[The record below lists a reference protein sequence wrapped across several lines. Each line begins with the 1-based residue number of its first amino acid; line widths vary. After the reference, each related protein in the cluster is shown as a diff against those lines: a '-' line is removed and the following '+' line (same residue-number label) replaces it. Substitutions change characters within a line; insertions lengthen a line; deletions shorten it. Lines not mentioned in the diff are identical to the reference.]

1 MKSFFKYILFLILLN
16 VGLVAKSE
24 TIYPIQLYATM
35 LPPYTN
41 CISDYITDGMHRM
54 KLTAVVR
61 DMNNHS
67 FNQVRVLI
75 QVKMGD
81 KIKYAATTYP
91 AVLGQAKMMHDISVT
106 ALNNIIVDDGKEGG
120 CLEEGSYEFVFQ
132 VFDAH
137 NSSLPL
143 SEPVSIY
150 CYLDKPEPPV
160 CIYPKDGDC
169 IKDGGVINFTWMDA
183 VASNLSSKE
192 YKFELLEDITPEP
205 SNSDLLPMFGDKDI
219 AGKKGILERTIYNSN
234 VYTLNYAGQL
244 QTGRKYYWRV
254 TNVTDASKA
263 NYTNGANKYSELSSF
278 TFGDCNPAT
287 PEEVKK
293 EVEELSEKLE
303 IKSVDTDSKSVSAT
317 ITWGLEGSDDVE
329 ALKKFCKYKLYFT
342 RKKNSNESVDATA
355 SESNEENQESE
366 TDDNKPDEDSNVKS
380 VDDIEDEF
388 VVEVGNVNTYTI
400 TSVERTQIY
409 NVRVEGITCDEN
421 KEISGKTDKSE
432 PKDFM
437 IPQLESEE
445 CNSNIKEVECQS
457 LATLEKGASFFA
469 NDDQVVVKITELES
483 SGSNDATQVYSG
495 KGIVSCTIFKEK
507 LGLNVEFK
515 NIKVNKDNHLCD
527 GVVEVVSSEE
537 NNLMVNLND
546 VAGKGRTASKAPEQ
560 KEVKNVENKEEI
572 TDPKKNQEHRNNVVT
587 NGSTLYAVNNTGGS
601 ESVGTLVNDVTPS
614 TSSLDNEDGVVLF
627 DVEKNLENN
636 SWTPYIDMG
645 AYPFLNTSIVRDY
658 ERMGGSYIVPWLA
671 MESGDFKWIKA
682 KPTLKDNKDIK
693 RFDELNFYAKI
704 GENYYQLDSKKIENG
719 NSFDYNVKVFGA
731 DANKSYSIYAM
742 IKDKSKTFGRLKV
755 YSMKNKEIKVKLVP
769 VINKVEFE
777 NSLTDFQDRLNKI
790 FEPLAKKFIFKMDE
804 KPFTNDDIKE
814 PIDEQQNLGFLN
826 EGLNTSEG
834 SDIFANETKEMKWL
848 RKLYQKNTSDD
859 NSYDAYLFLIPKN
872 TESEIKGFMP
882 RTYSVGYLFVGE
894 SGNSNAVQYN
904 DIYTAAHELCHG
916 VFGLQHAFDYEGVVK
931 GGVEENL
938 MDYSTAD
945 IFRYPSKYFQWY
957 NIENPS
963 DYHFPFVDTP
973 EDGEVKKRT
982 DDRFNLWRCIEM
994 IRFAYAFDEN
1004 LHQMYVSEKLPEV
1017 ITCKGY
1023 SVCPLYGIYGQPS
1036 FSSFKDVTFDLS
1048 GLKENKT
1055 DYKIRMKGDVITRTY
1070 YKNIVRHGIVNLT
1083 GAKNGKLLIDYE
1095 AKKNKEFNYELD
1107 KYVFW
1112 DGFDKSQQDLLGKK
1126 WYSYLDDL
1134 IEMLEKAIEAY
1145 KKEKTLSNGVDL
1157 FRVLSVF
1164 DALPYKALEKIYCRQ
1179 RITLLEGIILASE
1192 TYNPLIIDLISS
1204 MPENQYDDFFDK
1216 IERTTLMFD
1225 IYDRLSGNEL
1235 SRYMKSVLTAYYKQ
1249 KKLKKKVEDA
1259 VVAARSI
1266 IWNDGNKGMT
1276 RPYYIYGFAGPLK
1289 DGDIY
1294 KMNVGGTIKDIAT
1307 DFDNFGED
1315 IYKPFCTISASYC
1328 DILLVHVQLGEL
1340 GTFPPALKTFYP
1352 IPIFYFHFL
1361 AKRQEIK
1368 NMIELGSI
1376 YTTLISSAIGAGAVI
1391 SAIRAISAG
1400 TAAVNVFT
1408 AFTFGSFFV
1417 STANYFPMLLHDFNQ
1432 SPNTTEEKRKAR
1444 KEMISAW
1451 QKFLT
1456 CGDLYCNGVGAMA
1469 EPSFINAFS
1478 LFLSTANV
1486 VISLFPVEETAD
1498 LKNYIEDLKVIM
1510 KDLTNKENFSSKE
1523 DESILTRAKSIID
1536 GFYNGKTLTK
1546 GDYLTLK
1553 EAFDKEM
1560 DMFKTSLNKVK
1571 SNGDFN
1577 SVKTKFLSS
1586 YAELDKHYD
1595 FEMYFTQIL
1604 SGSQPSIKE
1613 FVESWSKLRGSY
1625 FNIIEN
1631 SYQGALEVSAIDFLV
1646 DRLDNN
1652 LKENTEIISVSKSG
1666 KLGVIK
1672 EIEDLK
1678 ETICLLSE
1686 KSGFDNFVKSWNAFY
1701 DEYVDKEFV
1710 NKEENLFKCFI
1721 YKNDAFCKIAIDNLI
1736 DSWNKINPNFEN
1748 TKSNF
1753 YNKEADDFNSFL
1765 ELLKE
1770 KIK

>member
-81 KIKYAATTYP
+81 KIKYEATTYP

-106 ALNNIIVDDGKEGG
+106 ALNNIIAGDGKEGG

-317 ITWGLEGSDDVE
+317 ITWGLEGSDDVD

-355 SESNEENQESE
+355 SESNEENQDSE
-366 TDDNKPDEDSNVKS
+366 TDDNKSDEDSNVKS
-380 VDDIEDEF
+380 VDDITDEF

-445 CNSNIKEVECQS
+445 CNTNIKEVECQS

-469 NDDQVVVKITELES
+469 NDDNVVVKVTELDQS
-483 SGSNDATQVYSG
+483 KSNDETHVYSG
-495 KGIVSCTIFKEK
+495 KGIVTCTIFKEK

-560 KEVKNVENKEEI
+560 KEVKNVENEEEI

-693 RFDELNFYAKI
+693 RFDDLNFYAKI
-704 GENYYQLDSKKIENG
+704 GGNYYQLDSKKIENG

-742 IKDKSKTFGRLKV
+742 SKDKSKTFGRLEV

-804 KPFTNDDIKE
+804 KPFTDADIE
-814 PIDEQQNLGFLN
+814 VEVDGYGDLDFLD

-834 SDIFANETKEMKWL
+834 SDIFANETKEMKLL
-848 RKLYQKNTSDD
+848 RKP
-859 NSYDAYLFLIPKN
+859 YL
-872 TESEIKGFMP
+872 
-882 RTYSVGYLFVGE
+882 
-894 SGNSNAVQYN
+894 
-904 DIYTAAHELCHG
+904 
-916 VFGLQHAFDYEGVVK
+916 
-931 GGVEENL
+931 
-938 MDYSTAD
+938 
-945 IFRYPSKYFQWY
+945 
-957 NIENPS
+957 
-963 DYHFPFVDTP
+963 
-973 EDGEVKKRT
+973 
-982 DDRFNLWRCIEM
+982 
-994 IRFAYAFDEN
+994 
-1004 LHQMYVSEKLPEV
+1004 
-1017 ITCKGY
+1017 
-1023 SVCPLYGIYGQPS
+1023 
-1036 FSSFKDVTFDLS
+1036 
-1048 GLKENKT
+1048 
-1055 DYKIRMKGDVITRTY
+1055 
-1070 YKNIVRHGIVNLT
+1070 
-1083 GAKNGKLLIDYE
+1083 
-1095 AKKNKEFNYELD
+1095 
-1107 KYVFW
+1107 
-1112 DGFDKSQQDLLGKK
+1112 
-1126 WYSYLDDL
+1126 
-1134 IEMLEKAIEAY
+1134 
-1145 KKEKTLSNGVDL
+1145 
-1157 FRVLSVF
+1157 
-1164 DALPYKALEKIYCRQ
+1164 
-1179 RITLLEGIILASE
+1179 
-1192 TYNPLIIDLISS
+1192 
-1204 MPENQYDDFFDK
+1204 
-1216 IERTTLMFD
+1216 TT
-1225 IYDRLSGNEL
+1225 
-1235 SRYMKSVLTAYYKQ
+1235 
-1249 KKLKKKVEDA
+1249 
-1259 VVAARSI
+1259 
-1266 IWNDGNKGMT
+1266 
-1276 RPYYIYGFAGPLK
+1276 
-1289 DGDIY
+1289 
-1294 KMNVGGTIKDIAT
+1294 IAT
-1307 DFDNFGED
+1307 
-1315 IYKPFCTISASYC
+1315 T
-1328 DILLVHVQLGEL
+1328 H
-1340 GTFPPALKTFYP
+1340 
-1352 IPIFYFHFL
+1352 
-1361 AKRQEIK
+1361 
-1368 NMIELGSI
+1368 
-1376 YTTLISSAIGAGAVI
+1376 
-1391 SAIRAISAG
+1391 
-1400 TAAVNVFT
+1400 
-1408 AFTFGSFFV
+1408 
-1417 STANYFPMLLHDFNQ
+1417 
-1432 SPNTTEEKRKAR
+1432 
-1444 KEMISAW
+1444 
-1451 QKFLT
+1451 
-1456 CGDLYCNGVGAMA
+1456 
-1469 EPSFINAFS
+1469 
-1478 LFLSTANV
+1478 
-1486 VISLFPVEETAD
+1486 
-1498 LKNYIEDLKVIM
+1498 
-1510 KDLTNKENFSSKE
+1510 
-1523 DESILTRAKSIID
+1523 
-1536 GFYNGKTLTK
+1536 
-1546 GDYLTLK
+1546 
-1553 EAFDKEM
+1553 
-1560 DMFKTSLNKVK
+1560 
-1571 SNGDFN
+1571 
-1577 SVKTKFLSS
+1577 
-1586 YAELDKHYD
+1586 
-1595 FEMYFTQIL
+1595 
-1604 SGSQPSIKE
+1604 
-1613 FVESWSKLRGSY
+1613 
-1625 FNIIEN
+1625 
-1631 SYQGALEVSAIDFLV
+1631 
-1646 DRLDNN
+1646 
-1652 LKENTEIISVSKSG
+1652 
-1666 KLGVIK
+1666 
-1672 EIEDLK
+1672 
-1678 ETICLLSE
+1678 ICS
-1686 KSGFDNFVKSWNAFY
+1686 
-1701 DEYVDKEFV
+1701 
-1710 NKEENLFKCFI
+1710 
-1721 YKNDAFCKIAIDNLI
+1721 
-1736 DSWNKINPNFEN
+1736 
-1748 TKSNF
+1748 
-1753 YNKEADDFNSFL
+1753 
-1765 ELLKE
+1765 
-1770 KIK
+1770 

>member
-81 KIKYAATTYP
+81 KIKYEATTYP

-106 ALNNIIVDDGKEGG
+106 ALNNIIVGDGKEGG

-234 VYTLNYAGQL
+234 VYTLNYAGVL

-437 IPQLESEE
+437 IPQLESDE

-469 NDDQVVVKITELES
+469 NDDNVVVKVTELDQS
-483 SGSNDATQVYSG
+483 KSNDETHVYSG
-495 KGIVSCTIFKEK
+495 KGIVTCTIFKEK

-742 IKDKSKTFGRLKV
+742 SKDKSKTFGRLKV

-894 SGNSNAVQYN
+894 DGKKYD
-904 DIYTAAHELCHG
+904 DINTAAHELCHG

-973 EDGEVKKRT
+973 EDGEAFEIVQMAFLYKLK
-982 DDRFNLWRCIEM
+982 C
-994 IRFAYAFDEN
+994 AY
-1004 LHQMYVSEKLPEV
+1004 
-1017 ITCKGY
+1017 
-1023 SVCPLYGIYGQPS
+1023 
-1036 FSSFKDVTFDLS
+1036 LS
-1048 GLKENKT
+1048 GQKKLFTEHGVTHGCGIRN
-1055 DYKIRMKGDVITRTY
+1055 YK
-1070 YKNIVRHGIVNLT
+1070 
-1083 GAKNGKLLIDYE
+1083 LID
-1095 AKKNKEFNYELD
+1095 FSELD
-1107 KYVFW
+1107 KYETVSCKESSIKIVDDCNVKKEYFDDF
-1112 DGFDKSQQDLLGKK
+1112 DGYVYHDL
-1126 WYSYLDDL
+1126 
-1134 IEMLEKAIEAY
+1134 EY
-1145 KKEKTLSNGVDL
+1145 KKKEEKDKI
-1157 FRVLSVF
+1157 VLYDF
-1164 DALPYKALEKIYCRQ
+1164 
-1179 RITLLEGIILASE
+1179 GG
-1192 TYNPLIIDLISS
+1192 IDLIVNKEYKECFEDFFFNKDFSGFVKLVHS
-1204 MPENQYDDFFDK
+1204 YLSNKNFDKAFELLRIAPTCVFELLSYEDRTLIISGLYEKFYLNKGYEEILLKTIESQAYGDPKDANKLYNLFFANDSKYYLHFLEKVDNDKKNSHMEFIIGLSNLAYIGHTCKYGDNCAVKNDGYTNLDNCIKQYFCWNTPSLTYETTIMPTGVYNFYVNQYDCNIGVITPAGAPHIYDYDPTPNSFTNVTFNNVKYLPGVKAGTFRIMPTFLLANLLNDARSERVKALWENIIFVASFAMGVGEFASATTTAQKLYSGVCLTFTAVDK
-1216 IERTTLMFD
+1216 IVTEKWLRESFD
-1225 IYDRLSGNEL
+1225 LTKDDKYSKEDHEAYYTFAKFMNSVMAYKSLYSLSNALLTGENL
-1235 SRYMKSVLTAYYKQ
+1235 KRISTFCDMWTYFTCTKSVT
-1249 KKLKKKVEDA
+1249 
-1259 VVAARSI
+1259 
-1266 IWNDGNKGMT
+1266 
-1276 RPYYIYGFAGPLK
+1276 
-1289 DGDIY
+1289 
-1294 KMNVGGTIKDIAT
+1294 
-1307 DFDNFGED
+1307 FD
-1315 IYKPFCTISASYC
+1315 
-1328 DILLVHVQLGEL
+1328 
-1340 GTFPPALKTFYP
+1340 
-1352 IPIFYFHFL
+1352 
-1361 AKRQEIK
+1361 
-1368 NMIELGSI
+1368 
-1376 YTTLISSAIGAGAVI
+1376 
-1391 SAIRAISAG
+1391 
-1400 TAAVNVFT
+1400 
-1408 AFTFGSFFV
+1408 
-1417 STANYFPMLLHDFNQ
+1417 
-1432 SPNTTEEKRKAR
+1432 EEKRK
-1444 KEMISAW
+1444 
-1451 QKFLT
+1451 
-1456 CGDLYCNGVGAMA
+1456 
-1469 EPSFINAFS
+1469 
-1478 LFLSTANV
+1478 
-1486 VISLFPVEETAD
+1486 
-1498 LKNYIEDLKVIM
+1498 
-1510 KDLTNKENFSSKE
+1510 SKE
-1523 DESILTRAKSIID
+1523 FKTIDEFVKKFQEAKS
-1536 GFYNGKTLTK
+1536 FR
-1546 GDYLTLK
+1546 
-1553 EAFDKEM
+1553 
-1560 DMFKTSLNKVK
+1560 S
-1571 SNGDFN
+1571 
-1577 SVKTKFLSS
+1577 
-1586 YAELDKHYD
+1586 
-1595 FEMYFTQIL
+1595 
-1604 SGSQPSIKE
+1604 
-1613 FVESWSKLRGSY
+1613 RGVVY
-1625 FNIIEN
+1625 
-1631 SYQGALEVSAIDFLV
+1631 
-1646 DRLDNN
+1646 
-1652 LKENTEIISVSKSG
+1652 
-1666 KLGVIK
+1666 
-1672 EIEDLK
+1672 
-1678 ETICLLSE
+1678 
-1686 KSGFDNFVKSWNAFY
+1686 
-1701 DEYVDKEFV
+1701 
-1710 NKEENLFKCFI
+1710 
-1721 YKNDAFCKIAIDNLI
+1721 
-1736 DSWNKINPNFEN
+1736 
-1748 TKSNF
+1748 
-1753 YNKEADDFNSFL
+1753 
-1765 ELLKE
+1765 
-1770 KIK
+1770 

>member
-81 KIKYAATTYP
+81 KIKYEATTYP

-106 ALNNIIVDDGKEGG
+106 ALNNIIVGDGKEGG

-150 CYLDKPEPPV
+150 CYLDEPEPPV
-160 CIYPKDGDC
+160 CIYPRNGDC

-234 VYTLNYAGQL
+234 VYTLNYAGLL

-303 IKSVDTDSKSVSAT
+303 IKNVDTDSKSVSAT

-366 TDDNKPDEDSNVKS
+366 TDDNNPDEDSNVKS
-380 VDDIEDEF
+380 VDDITDEF

-445 CNSNIKEVECQS
+445 CNTNIKQVECQS

-469 NDDQVVVKITELES
+469 NDDNVVVKVTELDQS
-483 SGSNDATQVYSG
+483 KSNDETHVYSG

-546 VAGKGRTASKAPEQ
+546 VAGKDRTASKAPEQ

-601 ESVGTLVNDVTPS
+601 EPVGTLVNDVTPS
-614 TSSLDNEDGVVLF
+614 TSSLDNEDGVVMF

-693 RFDELNFYAKI
+693 RFDDLNFYAKI
-704 GENYYQLDSKKIENG
+704 GGNYYQLDSKKIENG

-742 IKDKSKTFGRLKV
+742 SKDKSKTFGRLEV

-814 PIDEQQNLGFLN
+814 TIDEQQNLDFLN

-834 SDIFANETKEMKWL
+834 SDIFANETDEMKWL

-872 TESEIKGFMP
+872 TKSEIKGFMP

-894 SGNSNAVQYN
+894 DGEKYD
-904 DIYTAAHELCHG
+904 DINTAAHELCHG

-973 EDGEVKKRT
+973 EDGENT
-982 DDRFNLWRCIEM
+982 DGTNFLRCIEM
-994 IRFAYAFDEN
+994 IRYAYAFDED
-1004 LHQMYVSEKLPEV
+1004 LHQMFMDEKLPDHFSLTGGL
-1017 ITCKGY
+1017 IRLQ
-1023 SVCPLYGIYGQPS
+1023 LYDENNQPMIYN
-1036 FSSFKDVTFDLS
+1036 FHKVTFDLT

-1055 DYKIRMKGDVITRTY
+1055 DFHIRFANLVTSQEFESI
-1070 YKNIVRHGIVNLT
+1070 IRHGIVKYDKGDEIFLVEYSAT
-1083 GAKNGKLLIDYE
+1083 AY
-1095 AKKNKEFNYELD
+1095 NKPDFKLD

-1112 DGFDKSQQDLLGKK
+1112 NGFDRFDINSLKNE
-1126 WYSYLDDL
+1126 WYTYLDGV
-1134 IEMLEKAIEAY
+1134 I
-1145 KKEKTLSNGVDL
+1145 KKIRKRESFVNV
-1157 FRVLSVF
+1157 FRY
-1164 DALPYKALEKIYCRQ
+1164 LPYKALEKLKNEQ
-1179 RITLLEGIILASE
+1179 RIDLLDAIIKSKATTSYSVIAKVISSIPKEQCVEFFDMIDQTTLL
-1192 TYNPLIIDLISS
+1192 Y
-1204 MPENQYDDFFDK
+1204 
-1216 IERTTLMFD
+1216 D
-1225 IYDRLSGNEL
+1225 IYDELSGNDL
-1235 SRYMKSVLTAYYKQ
+1235 DNYMTSVLSAYYKQ
-1249 KKLKKKVEDA
+1249 ENIKKKIVEA
-1259 VVAARSI
+1259 VNVSRCI
-1266 IWNDGNKGMT
+1266 IWQDRLF
-1276 RPYYIYGFAGPLK
+1276 RPYYVYDLDGPIK
-1289 DGDIY
+1289 DGNVY
-1294 KMNVGGTIKDIAT
+1294 KMKLKGTFKYVKNDVVNVDDVSTYDEID
-1307 DFDNFGED
+1307 E
-1315 IYKPFCTISASYC
+1315 PFCDFTARYS
-1328 DILLVHVQLGEL
+1328 DILIVNVQYGDLYH
-1340 GTFPPALKTFYP
+1340 LKPSLSSYP
-1352 IPIFYFHFL
+1352 IPMFYFQYLQH
-1361 AKRQEIK
+1361 RQKINNFK
-1368 NMIELGSI
+1368 TYASVVATIASM
-1376 YTTLISSAIGAGAVI
+1376 AIGAGQLYVAVNAARLAGTSVI
-1391 SAIRAISAG
+1391 SLS
-1400 TAAVNVFT
+1400 N
-1408 AFTFGSFFV
+1408 AFTFGSLINSGASFYPV
-1417 STANYFPMLLHDFNQ
+1417 CLQKVNK
-1432 SPNTTEEKRKAR
+1432 SPNITKEKRKANE
-1444 KEMISAW
+1444 EMISSW
-1451 QKFLT
+1451 QALSTVLDAGLT
-1456 CGDLYCNGVGAMA
+1456 VGDIAYEKAVSNK
-1469 EPSFINAFS
+1469 FS
-1478 LFLSTANV
+1478 LFLTAANV
-1486 VISLFPVEETAD
+1486 FMSLASDEETKE
-1498 LKNYIEDLKVIM
+1498 LKSFIKEMEQIM
-1510 KDLTNKENFSSKE
+1510 KDF
-1523 DESILTRAKSIID
+1523 TRGNTAKYIIIID
-1536 GFYNGKTLTK
+1536 GFYSGKTLTK
-1546 GDYLTLK
+1546 DDYQTLK
-1553 EAFDKEM
+1553 AAFDVQMDNFYAGLNNAKGDKNFNNARKE
-1560 DMFKTSLNKVK
+1560 F
-1571 SNGDFN
+1571 F
-1577 SVKTKFLSS
+1577 SS
-1586 YAELDKHYD
+1586 YANLKEY
-1595 FEMYFTQIL
+1595 FEKYNNFETFVYHL
-1604 SGSQPSIKE
+1604 PSGSQPSIKE

-1625 FNIIEN
+1625 FNIIEK

-1646 DRLDNN
+1646 DRLQNN
-1652 LKENTEIISVSKSG
+1652 LNETTEIISVPNHSSG
-1666 KLGVIK
+1666 KLGIIE
-1672 EIEDLK
+1672 EINVVKNTDVDKILFV
-1678 ETICLLSE
+1678 SD
-1686 KSGFDNFVKSWNAFY
+1686 FDKFIKSWNGFY
-1701 DEYVDKEFV
+1701 EEYVDKEE
-1710 NKEENLFKCFI
+1710 KESFKCVVYKDDIFCTASINNLINSWNNIKYLFK
-1721 YKNDAFCKIAIDNLI
+1721 NEEL
-1736 DSWNKINPNFEN
+1736 
-1748 TKSNF
+1748 
-1753 YNKEADDFNSFL
+1753 DDFNSFL

>member
-81 KIKYAATTYP
+81 KIKYEATTYP

-106 ALNNIIVDDGKEGG
+106 ALNNIIVGDGKEGG

-234 VYTLNYAGQL
+234 VYTLNYAGVL

-355 SESNEENQESE
+355 SESNEENQESVAE
-366 TDDNKPDEDSNVKS
+366 DNKPDEDSNVKS

-445 CNSNIKEVECQS
+445 CNTNIKEVECQS

-469 NDDQVVVKITELES
+469 NDDNVVVKVTELDQS
-483 SGSNDATQVYSG
+483 KSNDETHVYSG
-495 KGIVSCTIFKEK
+495 KGIVTCTIFKEK

-614 TSSLDNEDGVVLF
+614 TSSLDNEDGVVMF

-742 IKDKSKTFGRLKV
+742 SKDKSKTFGRLKV

-973 EDGEVKKRT
+973 EDGEVAIPLKEDNTFVYCGGRNHILWYLMSKADEILDIYKKYQ
-982 DDRFNLWRCIEM
+982 NLDYKKNPYIAVSIISDVLNENINKEKLSIINDKKEAQELLSVVLVEKTVSEVLESKEFKSLCEN
-994 IRFAYAFDEN
+994 EN
-1004 LHQMYVSEKLPEV
+1004 LYERSTFIKELEKSKELNYILNRVDGELKSSFTEFVCDIIYDTYISYAINKRITKDDVKNVLLAMNDEKFKEYVSKRITVKIKLPNNGGV
-1017 ITCKGY
+1017 
-1023 SVCPLYGIYGQPS
+1023 
-1036 FSSFKDVTFDLS
+1036 
-1048 GLKENKT
+1048 
-1055 DYKIRMKGDVITRTY
+1055 TY
-1070 YKNIVRHGIVNLT
+1070 YLDEKKLDNIMASKRMNVLHDDISKIASLDYIKKDKSALSEIINGVSSDKVPILQKFIPMSYTLGNMFMYIDFYLT
-1083 GAKNGKLLIDYE
+1083 AYDIMSTKEIEYNDFFSYTSELIGGKLGKLIRAYGVSSWAVATGMIVDNQCDIFQE
-1095 AKKNKEFNYELD
+1095 WSKEFNEDMTWYDICNWSKTYNWNGSNVPYPVSTLKFYYVDYTTILFDNIYNPNIAPTSIIIQDETLAKKIFGFVPTHVLFNALD
-1107 KYVFW
+1107 HSNV
-1112 DGFDKSQQDLLGKK
+1112 SIPNRRVI
-1126 WYSYLDDL
+1126 YS
-1134 IEMLEKAIEAY
+1134 
-1145 KKEKTLSNGVDL
+1145 KEK
-1157 FRVLSVF
+1157 
-1164 DALPYKALEKIYCRQ
+1164 
-1179 RITLLEGIILASE
+1179 
-1192 TYNPLIIDLISS
+1192 
-1204 MPENQYDDFFDK
+1204 
-1216 IERTTLMFD
+1216 
-1225 IYDRLSGNEL
+1225 
-1235 SRYMKSVLTAYYKQ
+1235 
-1249 KKLKKKVEDA
+1249 KKK
-1259 VVAARSI
+1259 
-1266 IWNDGNKGMT
+1266 
-1276 RPYYIYGFAGPLK
+1276 
-1289 DGDIY
+1289 
-1294 KMNVGGTIKDIAT
+1294 
-1307 DFDNFGED
+1307 
-1315 IYKPFCTISASYC
+1315 
-1328 DILLVHVQLGEL
+1328 
-1340 GTFPPALKTFYP
+1340 
-1352 IPIFYFHFL
+1352 
-1361 AKRQEIK
+1361 
-1368 NMIELGSI
+1368 
-1376 YTTLISSAIGAGAVI
+1376 
-1391 SAIRAISAG
+1391 
-1400 TAAVNVFT
+1400 
-1408 AFTFGSFFV
+1408 
-1417 STANYFPMLLHDFNQ
+1417 
-1432 SPNTTEEKRKAR
+1432 
-1444 KEMISAW
+1444 
-1451 QKFLT
+1451 
-1456 CGDLYCNGVGAMA
+1456 
-1469 EPSFINAFS
+1469 
-1478 LFLSTANV
+1478 
-1486 VISLFPVEETAD
+1486 
-1498 LKNYIEDLKVIM
+1498 
-1510 KDLTNKENFSSKE
+1510 
-1523 DESILTRAKSIID
+1523 
-1536 GFYNGKTLTK
+1536 
-1546 GDYLTLK
+1546 
-1553 EAFDKEM
+1553 
-1560 DMFKTSLNKVK
+1560 
-1571 SNGDFN
+1571 
-1577 SVKTKFLSS
+1577 
-1586 YAELDKHYD
+1586 
-1595 FEMYFTQIL
+1595 
-1604 SGSQPSIKE
+1604 
-1613 FVESWSKLRGSY
+1613 
-1625 FNIIEN
+1625 
-1631 SYQGALEVSAIDFLV
+1631 
-1646 DRLDNN
+1646 
-1652 LKENTEIISVSKSG
+1652 
-1666 KLGVIK
+1666 
-1672 EIEDLK
+1672 
-1678 ETICLLSE
+1678 
-1686 KSGFDNFVKSWNAFY
+1686 
-1701 DEYVDKEFV
+1701 
-1710 NKEENLFKCFI
+1710 
-1721 YKNDAFCKIAIDNLI
+1721 
-1736 DSWNKINPNFEN
+1736 
-1748 TKSNF
+1748 
-1753 YNKEADDFNSFL
+1753 
-1765 ELLKE
+1765 
-1770 KIK
+1770 

>member
-81 KIKYAATTYP
+81 KIKYEATTYP

-106 ALNNIIVDDGKEGG
+106 ALNNIIVGDGKEGG

-317 ITWGLEGSDDVE
+317 ITWGLEGSDDVD

-355 SESNEENQESE
+355 SESNEENQDSE

-380 VDDIEDEF
+380 VDDITDEF

-409 NVRVEGITCDEN
+409 NVKVEGITCDEN

-445 CNSNIKEVECQS
+445 CNTNIKEVECQS

-469 NDDQVVVKITELES
+469 NDDNVVVKVTELDQS
-483 SGSNDATQVYSG
+483 KSNDETHVYSG
-495 KGIVSCTIFKEK
+495 KGIVTCTIFKEK

-601 ESVGTLVNDVTPS
+601 EPVGTLVNDVTPS
-614 TSSLDNEDGVVLF
+614 TSSLDNEDGVVMF

-742 IKDKSKTFGRLKV
+742 SKDKSKTFGRLEV

-804 KPFTNDDIKE
+804 KPFTDADIE
-814 PIDEQQNLGFLN
+814 VEVDGYGDLDFLD

-834 SDIFANETKEMKWL
+834 SDIFANETKEMKLL
-848 RKLYQKNTSDD
+848 RKLYKRNTSDD

-973 EDGEVKKRT
+973 EDGEINCLVTSSVKT
-982 DDRFNLWRCIEM
+982 TISTIASM
-994 IRFAYAFDEN
+994 YFDEDRDKRPWYKN
-1004 LHQMYVSEKLPEV
+1004 L
-1017 ITCKGY
+1017 
-1023 SVCPLYGIYGQPS
+1023 GIYGGGFVYDLMVEGMSDCSKGSMDIAKLIFKVEKAAFWCLKDKINNEVKCDKVCDYISPIIDDVARMIVSRSLKKKLSKIAVDKQKEVKSKVKHAIASFLGVSESDADKDNLAYFILDAIGGSIFDDKLTPS
-1036 FSSFKDVTFDLS
+1036 LCKTCFCSDDKKIKIPDEETIHNWPSDNLFEREVISIQQKEEEKKENSVEKKKTVRITSSLRKKYDLS
-1048 GLKENKT
+1048 SSSKLVKTKDGYEIVDLGAENLQVKYNVKIDKDNQIINVIKKEEVPN
-1055 DYKIRMKGDVITRTY
+1055 YSVIY
-1070 YKNIVRHGIVNLT
+1070 
-1083 GAKNGKLLIDYE
+1083 D
-1095 AKKNKEFNYELD
+1095 
-1107 KYVFW
+1107 
-1112 DGFDKSQQDLLGKK
+1112 FDDNPVLVVDGKK
-1126 WYSYLDDL
+1126 IPILEYYSP
-1134 IEMLEKAIEAY
+1134 
-1145 KKEKTLSNGVDL
+1145 TFVVDL
-1157 FRVLSVF
+1157 FNLVCVKWVGYEPF
-1164 DALPYKALEKIYCRQ
+1164 DKKLNKTLDLVINDVIENDLNKKDSFKGPGMGHSKAKKAYTYLQSMKCYKSLVED
-1179 RITLLEGIILASE
+1179 LDDE
-1192 TYNPLIIDLISS
+1192 IIDAVRRVNGKNRQIK
-1204 MPENQYDDFFDK
+1204 EVVK
-1216 IERTTLMFD
+1216 
-1225 IYDRLSGNEL
+1225 
-1235 SRYMKSVLTAYYKQ
+1235 
-1249 KKLKKKVEDA
+1249 
-1259 VVAARSI
+1259 VVAEYLSFQ
-1266 IWNDGNKGMT
+1266 NST
-1276 RPYYIYGFAGPLK
+1276 F
-1289 DGDIY
+1289 
-1294 KMNVGGTIKDIAT
+1294 TT
-1307 DFDNFGED
+1307 DDYENLLAFTKKHDDMLYTEANFDN
-1315 IYKPFCTISASYC
+1315 
-1328 DILLVHVQLGEL
+1328 QLSQYL
-1340 GTFPPALKTFYP
+1340 YLMY
-1352 IPIFYFHFL
+1352 
-1361 AKRQEIK
+1361 
-1368 NMIELGSI
+1368 
-1376 YTTLISSAIGAGAVI
+1376 
-1391 SAIRAISAG
+1391 
-1400 TAAVNVFT
+1400 VNVFPKT
-1408 AFTFGSFFV
+1408 
-1417 STANYFPMLLHDFNQ
+1417 
-1432 SPNTTEEKRKAR
+1432 
-1444 KEMISAW
+1444 
-1451 QKFLT
+1451 
-1456 CGDLYCNGVGAMA
+1456 DL
-1469 EPSFINAFS
+1469 
-1478 LFLSTANV
+1478 
-1486 VISLFPVEETAD
+1486 D
-1498 LKNYIEDLKVIM
+1498 LKYTSFKFMITDNEDNTFPNNLLRLNEDL
-1510 KDLTNKENFSSKE
+1510 
-1523 DESILTRAKSIID
+1523 
-1536 GFYNGKTLTK
+1536 
-1546 GDYLTLK
+1546 
-1553 EAFDKEM
+1553 
-1560 DMFKTSLNKVK
+1560 
-1571 SNGDFN
+1571 
-1577 SVKTKFLSS
+1577 
-1586 YAELDKHYD
+1586 
-1595 FEMYFTQIL
+1595 
-1604 SGSQPSIKE
+1604 IK
-1613 FVESWSKLRGSY
+1613 
-1625 FNIIEN
+1625 
-1631 SYQGALEVSAIDFLV
+1631 
-1646 DRLDNN
+1646 
-1652 LKENTEIISVSKSG
+1652 
-1666 KLGVIK
+1666 
-1672 EIEDLK
+1672 
-1678 ETICLLSE
+1678 
-1686 KSGFDNFVKSWNAFY
+1686 
-1701 DEYVDKEFV
+1701 
-1710 NKEENLFKCFI
+1710 
-1721 YKNDAFCKIAIDNLI
+1721 
-1736 DSWNKINPNFEN
+1736 
-1748 TKSNF
+1748 
-1753 YNKEADDFNSFL
+1753 
-1765 ELLKE
+1765 
-1770 KIK
+1770 

>member
-81 KIKYAATTYP
+81 KIKYEATTYP

-106 ALNNIIVDDGKEGG
+106 ALNNIIVGDGKEVG

-150 CYLDKPEPPV
+150 CYLDEPEPPV
-160 CIYPKDGDC
+160 CIYPRNGDC

-192 YKFELLEDITPEP
+192 YKFELLEDITPES

-234 VYTLNYAGQL
+234 VYTLNYAGLL

-366 TDDNKPDEDSNVKS
+366 TDDNKSDEDSNVKS
-380 VDDIEDEF
+380 VDDITDEF

-445 CNSNIKEVECQS
+445 CNTNIKQVECQS
-457 LATLEKGASFFA
+457 LATLKVGSSFFA

-560 KEVKNVENKEEI
+560 KEVKTAEKKEHVE
-572 TDPKKNQEHRNNVVT
+572 DKKINMQYRDNIVT
-587 NGSTLYAVNNTGGS
+587 CDKTLYAVSNTGDA
-601 ESVGTLVNDVTPS
+601 ESVGTLTEGVTPS
-614 TSSLDNEDGVVLF
+614 ISSLDNEDGVVMF

-693 RFDELNFYAKI
+693 RFDDLNFYAKI
-704 GENYYQLDSKKIENG
+704 GGNYYQLDSKKIENG

-742 IKDKSKTFGRLKV
+742 SKDKSKTFGRLKV

-814 PIDEQQNLGFLN
+814 PIDEQQNLDFLN

-834 SDIFANETKEMKWL
+834 SDIFANETDEMKWL

-872 TESEIKGFMP
+872 TKSEIKGFMP

-894 SGNSNAVQYN
+894 DGEKYD
-904 DIYTAAHELCHG
+904 DINTAAHELCHG

-973 EDGEVKKRT
+973 EDGEYT
-982 DDRFNLWRCIEM
+982 DERRNLRRCIEM

-1004 LHQMYVSEKLPEV
+1004 LHQLFMDEKLPDH
-1017 ITCKGY
+1017 I
-1023 SVCPLYGIYGQPS
+1023 
-1036 FSSFKDVTFDLS
+1036 SSFDGISLPGYDENDHPMSYVFTKVIFDLI
-1048 GLKENKT
+1048 GLKNNKT
-1055 DYKIRMKGDVITRTY
+1055 DYKIRMKGDVILRK
-1070 YKNIVRHGIVNLT
+1070 YKSIIRHGIVKLSDKENENLLVEYRAT
-1083 GAKNGKLLIDYE
+1083 YNEKTDFK
-1095 AKKNKEFNYELD
+1095 LD

-1112 DGFDKSQQDLLGKK
+1112 KDFNLSDQNLLKNK

-1134 IEMLEKAIEAY
+1134 IKEIKNSKSYVNAY
-1145 KKEKTLSNGVDL
+1145 HPIN
-1157 FRVLSVF
+1157 VF
-1164 DALPYKALEKIYCRQ
+1164 DALPYKALEKLKIEQ
-1179 RITLLEGIILASE
+1179 RIVLLDGIIKFRM
-1192 TYNPLIIDLISS
+1192 TRIYPLIARLISS
-1204 MPENQYDDFFDK
+1204 MPENQYDDFFDM
-1216 IERTTLMFD
+1216 IDQTTLLYD
-1225 IYDRLSGNEL
+1225 IYDELSGNKL
-1235 SRYMKSVLTAYYKQ
+1235 DNYMASVLNAYYKQ
-1249 KKLKKKVEDA
+1249 KNIKKKIADA
-1259 VVAARSI
+1259 VNVSRCI
-1266 IWNDGNKGMT
+1266 IWQDRFL
-1276 RPYYIYGFAGPLK
+1276 RPYYEYDLDGPIK
-1289 DGDIY
+1289 DGNVYKVKVKGTFMSVKYNGMTGTNGMPIY
-1294 KMNVGGTIKDIAT
+1294 ANVD
-1307 DFDNFGED
+1307 E
-1315 IYKPFCTISASYC
+1315 PFCDFTARYS
-1328 DILLVHVQLGEL
+1328 DILIVNVQYGDLYH
-1340 GTFPPALKTFYP
+1340 LKPSFSSYP
-1352 IPIFYFHFL
+1352 IPMFYFQYLQH
-1361 AKRQEIK
+1361 RQKI
-1368 NMIELGSI
+1368 NNFITYASVVATIVSM
-1376 YTTLISSAIGAGAVI
+1376 AIGAGQLYVAVNAARLAGTSVI
-1391 SAIRAISAG
+1391 SLS
-1400 TAAVNVFT
+1400 N
-1408 AFTFGSFFV
+1408 AFTFGSLINSGASFYPVFLQKV
-1417 STANYFPMLLHDFNQ
+1417 NN
-1432 SPNTTEEKRKAR
+1432 SPNITKEKRKANE
-1444 KEMISAW
+1444 EMISSW
-1451 QKFLT
+1451 QALSTVLDAGLT
-1456 CGDLYCNGVGAMA
+1456 VGDIAYEKAVSNK
-1469 EPSFINAFS
+1469 FS
-1478 LFLSTANV
+1478 LFLTAANV
-1486 VISLFPVEETAD
+1486 YMSLASDEETKE
-1498 LKNYIEDLKVIM
+1498 LKSFIKEMEQIID
-1510 KDLTNKENFSSKE
+1510 DLTGEN
-1523 DESILTRAKSIID
+1523 TAKSIID
-1536 GFYNGKTLTK
+1536 GFYSGKTLTK
-1546 GDYLTLK
+1546 DDYQTLK
-1553 EAFDKEM
+1553 AAFDVQMDNFYAGLNNAKGDKNFNNARKE
-1560 DMFKTSLNKVK
+1560 F
-1571 SNGDFN
+1571 F
-1577 SVKTKFLSS
+1577 SS
-1586 YAELDKHYD
+1586 YANFKEY
-1595 FEMYFTQIL
+1595 FEKYNNFETFVYHL
-1604 SGSQPSIKE
+1604 PSGSQPSIKE
-1613 FVESWSKLRGSY
+1613 FIESWSKLRESY
-1625 FNIIEN
+1625 INIIEK
-1631 SYQGALEVSAIDFLV
+1631 SYQGDLDVSAIDFLV
-1646 DRLDNN
+1646 DRLNNN
-1652 LKENTEIISVSKSG
+1652 LMENTEMISVSKSG
-1666 KLGVIK
+1666 KLGVIE
-1672 EIEDLK
+1672 EINVVKNTDLDK
-1678 ETICLLSE
+1678 ILFVSD
-1686 KSGFDNFVKSWNAFY
+1686 FDKFIESWNGFY
-1701 DEYVDKEFV
+1701 EEYVDKDEKESFNCFV
-1710 NKEENLFKCFI
+1710 YKDDIFCIASINNLIVSWNNIKYLFK
-1721 YKNDAFCKIAIDNLI
+1721 NEEL
-1736 DSWNKINPNFEN
+1736 
-1748 TKSNF
+1748 
-1753 YNKEADDFNSFL
+1753 DDFNSFL

>member
-81 KIKYAATTYP
+81 KIKYEATTYP

-106 ALNNIIVDDGKEGG
+106 ALNNIIVGDGKEGG

-234 VYTLNYAGQL
+234 VYTLNYAGVL

-469 NDDQVVVKITELES
+469 NDDNVVVKVTELDQS
-483 SGSNDATQVYSG
+483 KSNDETHVYSG
-495 KGIVSCTIFKEK
+495 KGIVTCTIFKEK

-614 TSSLDNEDGVVLF
+614 TSSLDNEDGVVMF

-693 RFDELNFYAKI
+693 RFDDLNFYAKI
-704 GENYYQLDSKKIENG
+704 GGNYYQLDSKKIENG

-742 IKDKSKTFGRLKV
+742 SKDKSKTFGRLEV

-814 PIDEQQNLGFLN
+814 TIDEQQNLDFLN

-834 SDIFANETKEMKWL
+834 SDIFANETDEMKWL

-872 TESEIKGFMP
+872 TKSEIKGFMP

-894 SGNSNAVQYN
+894 DGEKYD
-904 DIYTAAHELCHG
+904 DINTAAHELCHG

-973 EDGEVKKRT
+973 EDGEYTDEKR
-982 DDRFNLWRCIEM
+982 NLRRCIEM

-1004 LHQMYVSEKLPEV
+1004 LHQLFMDEKLPDH
-1017 ITCKGY
+1017 I
-1023 SVCPLYGIYGQPS
+1023 
-1036 FSSFKDVTFDLS
+1036 SSFDGISLPGYDENDHPMSYVFTKVIFDLI
-1048 GLKENKT
+1048 GLKNNKT
-1055 DYKIRMKGDVITRTY
+1055 DYKIRMKGDVILRKY
-1070 YKNIVRHGIVNLT
+1070 MSINRHGIVKLSDKENENLLVEYRAT
-1083 GAKNGKLLIDYE
+1083 YNGKTDF
-1095 AKKNKEFNYELD
+1095 KLD

-1112 DGFDKSQQDLLGKK
+1112 KDFNLSDQNLLKNK

-1134 IEMLEKAIEAY
+1134 IKEIKNSKSSVNAY
-1145 KKEKTLSNGVDL
+1145 HPIN
-1157 FRVLSVF
+1157 VF
-1164 DALPYKALEKIYCRQ
+1164 DALPYKALEKLKIEQ
-1179 RITLLEGIILASE
+1179 RIVLLDGIIKFRM
-1192 TYNPLIIDLISS
+1192 TRIYPLITKLISS
-1204 MPENQYDDFFDK
+1204 MPENQYDDFFDM
-1216 IERTTLMFD
+1216 IDQTTLLYD
-1225 IYDRLSGNEL
+1225 IYDKLSGNKL
-1235 SRYMKSVLTAYYKQ
+1235 DNYMASVLNAYYKQ
-1249 KKLKKKVEDA
+1249 KNIKKKIAEA
-1259 VVAARSI
+1259 VTATRSI
-1266 IWNDGNKGMT
+1266 IWQDRFL
-1276 RPYYIYGFAGPLK
+1276 RPYYEYDLDGPIK
-1289 DGDIY
+1289 DGNVYKVKVKGTFKSVKYNGMTGTNGMPIY
-1294 KMNVGGTIKDIAT
+1294 ANVD
-1307 DFDNFGED
+1307 E
-1315 IYKPFCTISASYC
+1315 PFCDFTARYS
-1328 DILLVHVQLGEL
+1328 DILIVNVQYGDLYH
-1340 GTFPPALKTFYP
+1340 LKPSFSSYP
-1352 IPIFYFHFL
+1352 IPMFYFQYLQH
-1361 AKRQEIK
+1361 RQKINNFK
-1368 NMIELGSI
+1368 TYASVVATIASM
-1376 YTTLISSAIGAGAVI
+1376 AIGAGQLYVAVNAARLAGTSVI
-1391 SAIRAISAG
+1391 SLS
-1400 TAAVNVFT
+1400 N
-1408 AFTFGSFFV
+1408 AFTFGSLINSGASFYPV
-1417 STANYFPMLLHDFNQ
+1417 CLQKVNK
-1432 SPNTTEEKRKAR
+1432 SPNITKEKRKANE
-1444 KEMISAW
+1444 EMISSW
-1451 QKFLT
+1451 QALSTVLDAGLT
-1456 CGDLYCNGVGAMA
+1456 VGDIAYNKAV
-1469 EPSFINAFS
+1469 SNKFS
-1478 LFLSTANV
+1478 LFLTAANV
-1486 VISLFPVEETAD
+1486 FMSLASDEETKE
-1498 LKNYIEDLKVIM
+1498 LKSFIKEMEQIM
-1510 KDLTNKENFSSKE
+1510 KDLTGSSNNTWSDLVPVLDDSEKDKVKNK
-1523 DESILTRAKSIID
+1523 AKSIVND
-1536 GFYNGKTLTK
+1536 FYYGKALTK
-1546 GDYLTLK
+1546 EDYYVLK
-1553 EAFDKEM
+1553 GAFDIEI
-1560 DMFKTSLNKVK
+1560 DEFYTGLINV
-1571 SNGDFN
+1571 N
-1577 SVKTKFLSS
+1577 STQSKFLEAKSQFILS
-1586 YAELDKHYD
+1586 YSVFKEYFDKFDY
-1595 FEMYFTQIL
+1595 EILATQIP

-1613 FVESWSKLRGSY
+1613 FIKSWSKLTVSY
-1625 FNIIEN
+1625 IDIIEDAYPGN
-1631 SYQGALEVSAIDFLV
+1631 LELSAIDFLFF
-1646 DRLDNN
+1646 RLRNN
-1652 LKENTEIISVSKSG
+1652 LNETTVIISVPNHSSG
-1666 KLGVIK
+1666 KLGIIE
-1672 EIEDLK
+1672 EINVVKNTDVDKILFV
-1678 ETICLLSE
+1678 SD
-1686 KSGFDNFVKSWNAFY
+1686 FDKFIKSWNGFY
-1701 DEYVDKEFV
+1701 EEYVDKEE
-1710 NKEENLFKCFI
+1710 KESFKCVVYKDDIFCTASINNLINSWNNIKYLFK
-1721 YKNDAFCKIAIDNLI
+1721 NEEL
-1736 DSWNKINPNFEN
+1736 
-1748 TKSNF
+1748 
-1753 YNKEADDFNSFL
+1753 DDFNSFL

>member
-81 KIKYAATTYP
+81 KIKYEATTYP

-106 ALNNIIVDDGKEGG
+106 ALNNIIVGDGKKGG

-150 CYLDKPEPPV
+150 CYLDEPEPPV

-469 NDDQVVVKITELES
+469 NDDNVVVKVTELDQS
-483 SGSNDATQVYSG
+483 KSNDETHVYSG
-495 KGIVSCTIFKEK
+495 KGIVTCTIFKEK

-614 TSSLDNEDGVVLF
+614 TSSLDNEDGVVMF

-742 IKDKSKTFGRLKV
+742 SKDKSKTFGRLKV

-790 FEPLAKKFIFKMDE
+790 FEPLAKKFIFNMDD
-804 KPFTNDDIKE
+804 KPFTDGDIKE
-814 PIDEQQNLGFLN
+814 TVDDQHDLSFLN
-826 EGLNTSEG
+826 DGLNTTEG
-834 SDIFANETKEMKWL
+834 NGIFANETKEMKLL

-916 VFGLQHAFDYEGVVK
+916 VFGLQHTFDYQGVVK

-973 EDGEVKKRT
+973 EDGENLLATGMKKFAKSTAKTLSRGFIT
-982 DDRFNLWRCIEM
+982 AKAENHDLEVSQYFKDTYYTNGKINYGNLLGTAGDIAKDMADGTKMEDVVSQFFNTASVLNAVCYECIRQKE
-994 IRFAYAFDEN
+994 ITYSQCICEN
-1004 LHQMYVSEKLPEV
+1004 LVETYLLDFVKSFFDFSKNQKDREAERNGIALALYFILSKDIADEMLDIYAVQYVVEDKFDDLVKALLCEKLPNE
-1017 ITCKGY
+1017 
-1023 SVCPLYGIYGQPS
+1023 IY
-1036 FSSFKDVTFDLS
+1036 
-1048 GLKENKT
+1048 
-1055 DYKIRMKGDVITRTY
+1055 
-1070 YKNIVRHGIVNLT
+1070 
-1083 GAKNGKLLIDYE
+1083 
-1095 AKKNKEFNYELD
+1095 KEFNYMPKEAIDAFVRQEISKKTGCPENVLYIHLETAKKDAPKITLHSLPPFMQHEENTTEVQTLLKCFGSNLDIIEDVKDEFWENETLTKDKMIPNQPYLVSFRKLPKLEQTFSINGGMNKKWVDSGVRAYEIKMIIGCSDELLSGSVRIECVLESGKKVLDSSNNSNLSFRCGDPTFFPCPGQKLEEEHKKKTTPTVSFSCKDIPGLPKNSKLKKNKDGKYVIICSDLD
-1107 KYVFW
+1107 KKEYTFEAVIENYKVVGVK
-1112 DGFDKSQQDLLGKK
+1112 GFMPDDASYIDCNGELVTNITPKNILDIFTKVCNVWMSIKGNEKP
-1126 WYSYLDDL
+1126 YS
-1134 IEMLEKAIEAY
+1134 EAY
-1145 KKEKTLSNGVDL
+1145 KKGEDKKARLIKEYNRLDQLNDYLNVN
-1157 FRVLSVF
+1157 F
-1164 DALPYKALEKIYCRQ
+1164 DFLWNNQ
-1179 RITLLEGIILASE
+1179 AS
-1192 TYNPLIIDLISS
+1192 LII
-1204 MPENQYDDFFDK
+1204 
-1216 IERTTLMFD
+1216 
-1225 IYDRLSGNEL
+1225 
-1235 SRYMKSVLTAYYKQ
+1235 
-1249 KKLKKKVEDA
+1249 
-1259 VVAARSI
+1259 
-1266 IWNDGNKGMT
+1266 
-1276 RPYYIYGFAGPLK
+1276 
-1289 DGDIY
+1289 
-1294 KMNVGGTIKDIAT
+1294 
-1307 DFDNFGED
+1307 
-1315 IYKPFCTISASYC
+1315 
-1328 DILLVHVQLGEL
+1328 
-1340 GTFPPALKTFYP
+1340 
-1352 IPIFYFHFL
+1352 
-1361 AKRQEIK
+1361 
-1368 NMIELGSI
+1368 
-1376 YTTLISSAIGAGAVI
+1376 
-1391 SAIRAISAG
+1391 
-1400 TAAVNVFT
+1400 
-1408 AFTFGSFFV
+1408 
-1417 STANYFPMLLHDFNQ
+1417 
-1432 SPNTTEEKRKAR
+1432 
-1444 KEMISAW
+1444 
-1451 QKFLT
+1451 
-1456 CGDLYCNGVGAMA
+1456 
-1469 EPSFINAFS
+1469 
-1478 LFLSTANV
+1478 
-1486 VISLFPVEETAD
+1486 
-1498 LKNYIEDLKVIM
+1498 
-1510 KDLTNKENFSSKE
+1510 
-1523 DESILTRAKSIID
+1523 
-1536 GFYNGKTLTK
+1536 NGKTNTQCTPATWRKNTFCNYPKADGSETDPDGIYLDNINKVEYTK
-1546 GDYLTLK
+1546 VINEAMSFEGGNKERIIAALIATAEYFSTLRPTEDVSLYCQECVGDIDYAKDFENKWVARCKQRYNLWK
-1553 EAFDKEM
+1553 ENYEINGDIDIKCACDPKNNKEKLQFSEEAEREEARKYFDKKIEK
-1560 DMFKTSLNKVK
+1560 DKY
-1571 SNGDFN
+1571 G
-1577 SVKTKFLSS
+1577 SVDNFLSEFMIKMYTKFMNKDGGAYGKVQSIIGNFSVTTDS
-1586 YAELDKHYD
+1586 YY
-1595 FEMYFTQIL
+1595 
-1604 SGSQPSIKE
+1604 
-1613 FVESWSKLRGSY
+1613 SY
-1625 FNIIEN
+1625 P
-1631 SYQGALEVSAIDFLV
+1631 D
-1646 DRLDNN
+1646 
-1652 LKENTEIISVSKSG
+1652 
-1666 KLGVIK
+1666 
-1672 EIEDLK
+1672 
-1678 ETICLLSE
+1678 
-1686 KSGFDNFVKSWNAFY
+1686 
-1701 DEYVDKEFV
+1701 
-1710 NKEENLFKCFI
+1710 CFI
-1721 YKNDAFCKIAIDNLI
+1721 RLQSKDK
-1736 DSWNKINPNFEN
+1736 
-1748 TKSNF
+1748 
-1753 YNKEADDFNSFL
+1753 
-1765 ELLKE
+1765 
-1770 KIK
+1770 

>member
-1 MKSFFKYILFLILLN
+1 
-16 VGLVAKSE
+16 
-24 TIYPIQLYATM
+24 
-35 LPPYTN
+35 
-41 CISDYITDGMHRM
+41 M

-81 KIKYAATTYP
+81 KIKYEATTYP

-106 ALNNIIVDDGKEGG
+106 ALNNIIVGDGKEGG

-234 VYTLNYAGQL
+234 VYTLNYAGVL

-355 SESNEENQESE
+355 SESNEENQDSE
-366 TDDNKPDEDSNVKS
+366 TDDNKSDEDSNVKS
-380 VDDIEDEF
+380 VDDITDEF

-445 CNSNIKEVECQS
+445 CNTNIKEVECQS

-469 NDDQVVVKITELES
+469 NDDNVVVKVTELDQS
-483 SGSNDATQVYSG
+483 KSNDETHVYSG
-495 KGIVSCTIFKEK
+495 KGIVTCTIFKEK

-614 TSSLDNEDGVVLF
+614 TSSLDNEDGVVMF

-742 IKDKSKTFGRLKV
+742 SKDKSKTFGRLKV

-973 EDGEVKKRT
+973 EDGESVINEESS
-982 DDRFNLWRCIEM
+982 DLMRCIEAV
-994 IRFAYAFDEN
+994 RFAYAFDVDFKEMVN
-1004 LHQMYVSEKLPEV
+1004 SEKLS
-1017 ITCKGY
+1017 T
-1023 SVCPLYGIYGQPS
+1023 LYIVKNQELPIYAQFGFDFYPS
-1036 FSSFKDVTFDLS
+1036 FMKYDRVLININGTKNKKGSKILSLCGGVEKRVLNGKIRHGLCISDNLIPVEYELS
-1048 GLKENKT
+1048 GNE
-1055 DYKIRMKGDVITRTY
+1055 
-1070 YKNIVRHGIVNLT
+1070 T
-1083 GAKNGKLLIDYE
+1083 GFK
-1095 AKKNKEFNYELD
+1095 ELD
-1107 KYVFW
+1107 KYMFW
-1112 DGFDKSQQDLLGKK
+1112 DGFDINDKQLLMAEWFK
-1126 WYSYLDDL
+1126 YIEYLIVAL
-1134 IEMLEKAIEAY
+1134 
-1145 KKEKTLSNGVDL
+1145 KKEDETKILQEEQLSDIDITAQQTIQQYLHNFNSELVI
-1157 FRVLSVF
+1157 SVF
-1164 DALPYKALEKIYCRQ
+1164 DALPHMALEKLKTEQ
-1179 RITLLEGIILASE
+1179 RIVLLENIIKLE
-1192 TYNPLIIDLISS
+1192 KEKFYPLIARLISS
-1204 MPENQYDDFFDK
+1204 IPKEQCVEFFDM
-1216 IERTTLMFD
+1216 IDQTTLLYD
-1225 IYDRLSGNEL
+1225 IYDKLSGNKL
-1235 SRYMKSVLTAYYKQ
+1235 DNYMASVLNAYYKQ
-1249 KKLKKKVEDA
+1249 KNIKKKIADA
-1259 VVAARSI
+1259 LSVSRCI
-1266 IWNDGNKGMT
+1266 IWQDRLF
-1276 RPYYIYGFAGPLK
+1276 RPYYVYDLDGPIK
-1289 DGDIY
+1289 DGNVY
-1294 KMNVGGTIKDIAT
+1294 KMKLKGTFKYVKNDVVNVDDVG
-1307 DFDNFGED
+1307 
-1315 IYKPFCTISASYC
+1315 IYDEIDEPFCDFTARYS
-1328 DILLVHVQLGEL
+1328 DILIVNVQYGDLYH
-1340 GTFPPALKTFYP
+1340 LKPSFSSYP
-1352 IPIFYFHFL
+1352 IPMFYFQYLQH
-1361 AKRQEIK
+1361 RQKI
-1368 NMIELGSI
+1368 NNFITYASVVATIVSM
-1376 YTTLISSAIGAGAVI
+1376 AIGAGQLYVAVNAARLAGTSVI
-1391 SAIRAISAG
+1391 SLS
-1400 TAAVNVFT
+1400 N
-1408 AFTFGSFFV
+1408 AFTFGSLINSGASFYPV
-1417 STANYFPMLLHDFNQ
+1417 CLQKVNK
-1432 SPNTTEEKRKAR
+1432 SPNITKEKRKANE
-1444 KEMISAW
+1444 EMISSW
-1451 QKFLT
+1451 QALSTVLDAGLT
-1456 CGDLYCNGVGAMA
+1456 VGDIAYEKAVSNK
-1469 EPSFINAFS
+1469 FS
-1478 LFLSTANV
+1478 LFLTAANV
-1486 VISLFPVEETAD
+1486 FMSLASDEETKE
-1498 LKNYIEDLKVIM
+1498 LKSFIKEMEQIM
-1510 KDLTNKENFSSKE
+1510 KDFTREN
-1523 DESILTRAKSIID
+1523 TAKSIIIID
-1536 GFYNGKTLTK
+1536 GFYSGKTLTK
-1546 GDYLTLK
+1546 DDYQTLK
-1553 EAFDKEM
+1553 AAFDIQMDNFYAGLNNAKGDKNFNNARKE
-1560 DMFKTSLNKVK
+1560 F
-1571 SNGDFN
+1571 F
-1577 SVKTKFLSS
+1577 SS
-1586 YAELDKHYD
+1586 YANFKEY
-1595 FEMYFTQIL
+1595 FEKYNNFETFVYQIP

-1646 DRLDNN
+1646 DRLNNN
-1652 LKENTEIISVSKSG
+1652 LMENKVTISICEMSG
-1666 KLGVIK
+1666 LGVIE
-1672 EIEDLK
+1672 EIEELKKTDVKNYLFIEQSDLN
-1678 ETICLLSE
+1678 EFL
-1686 KSGFDNFVKSWNAFY
+1686 KSWNAFY
-1701 DEYVDKEFV
+1701 EEYVDK
-1710 NKEENLFKCFI
+1710 NKKECFECVVYNNDLFCTASINK
-1721 YKNDAFCKIAIDNLI
+1721 LI
-1736 DSWNKINPNFEN
+1736 DSWNKIK
-1748 TKSNF
+1748 TISSD
-1753 YNKEADDFNSFL
+1753 KEVNDLIEFIERLQSF
-1765 ELLKE
+1765 
-1770 KIK
+1770 IKQ

>member
-75 QVKMGD
+75 QVKMGNE
-81 KIKYAATTYP
+81 IKYAATTYP

-106 ALNNIIVDDGKEGG
+106 ALNNIIVGDGKEGG

-150 CYLDKPEPPV
+150 CYLDNPEPPV

-317 ITWGLEGSDDVE
+317 ITWGLEGADGDE
-329 ALKKFCKYKLYFT
+329 GLEKFCKYKLYFT
-342 RKKNSNESVDATA
+342 RGKNKEGVDATA
-355 SESNEENQESE
+355 SESNEENQESVAE
-366 TDDNKPDEDSNVKS
+366 DNKPDEDSNVKS

-409 NVRVEGITCDEN
+409 NVRVEGLTCDEN
-421 KEISGKTDKSE
+421 KVTAGKTEKSDPE
-432 PKDFM
+432 EFI

-457 LATLEKGASFFA
+457 LATLKVGSSFFA

-614 TSSLDNEDGVVLF
+614 TSSLDNEDGVVMF

-693 RFDELNFYAKI
+693 RFDDLNFYAKI
-704 GENYYQLDSKKIENG
+704 GGNYYQLDSKKIENG

-731 DANKSYSIYAM
+731 DANKSYSIYVM
-742 IKDKSKTFGRLKV
+742 SKDKSKTFGRLQV

-814 PIDEQQNLGFLN
+814 PIDEQQNLDFLN

-872 TESEIKGFMP
+872 TKSEIKGFMP

-894 SGNSNAVQYN
+894 DGKKYD
-904 DIYTAAHELCHG
+904 DINTAAHELCHG

-973 EDGEVKKRT
+973 EDGEYTDEKR
-982 DDRFNLWRCIEM
+982 NLRRCIEM

-1004 LHQMYVSEKLPEV
+1004 LHQLFMDEKLPDHISVFDGISLPGYDENDHPMSYGFAKV
-1017 ITCKGY
+1017 I
-1023 SVCPLYGIYGQPS
+1023 
-1036 FSSFKDVTFDLS
+1036 FDLI
-1048 GLKENKT
+1048 GLKNNKT
-1055 DYKIRMKGDVITRTY
+1055 DYKIRMNGKVISRNF
-1070 YKNIVRHGIVNLT
+1070 KSNNRHGIVKLSDKENE
-1083 GAKNGKLLIDYE
+1083 KLLVEYVATQHWNWEPDF
-1095 AKKNKEFNYELD
+1095 ALD

-1112 DGFDKSQQDLLGKK
+1112 KDFDLSDQNMLKNM

-1134 IEMLEKAIEAY
+1134 IKEIKNSKSSVNAY
-1145 KKEKTLSNGVDL
+1145 HSIN
-1157 FRVLSVF
+1157 VF
-1164 DALPYKALEKIYCRQ
+1164 DALPYKALEKLKIEQ
-1179 RITLLEGIILASE
+1179 RIDLLDCIIKFRMYDS
-1192 TYNPLIIDLISS
+1192 YPLIARLISS
-1204 MPENQYDDFFDK
+1204 MPKEQCVEFFDM
-1216 IERTTLMFD
+1216 IDQTTLLYD
-1225 IYDRLSGNEL
+1225 IYDVLSGSNL
-1235 SRYMKSVLTAYYKQ
+1235 DNYMASVLNAYYKQ
-1249 KKLKKKVEDA
+1249 KNIKKKIADA
-1259 VVAARSI
+1259 VNVSRCI
-1266 IWNDGNKGMT
+1266 IWQDRFL
-1276 RPYYIYGFAGPLK
+1276 RPYYEYDLDGPIK
-1289 DGDIY
+1289 DGNVYKVKVKGTFKSVKYNGMTGTNGMPIY
-1294 KMNVGGTIKDIAT
+1294 ANVD
-1307 DFDNFGED
+1307 E
-1315 IYKPFCTISASYC
+1315 PFCDFTARYS
-1328 DILLVHVQLGEL
+1328 DILIVNVQYGDLYH
-1340 GTFPPALKTFYP
+1340 LKPSFSSYP
-1352 IPIFYFHFL
+1352 IPMFYFQYLQH
-1361 AKRQEIK
+1361 RQKI
-1368 NMIELGSI
+1368 NNFITYASVVATIVSM
-1376 YTTLISSAIGAGAVI
+1376 AIGAGELYVAVNAARLAGTSVI
-1391 SAIRAISAG
+1391 SLS
-1400 TAAVNVFT
+1400 N
-1408 AFTFGSFFV
+1408 AFTFGSLINSGASFYPVFLQKV
-1417 STANYFPMLLHDFNQ
+1417 NN
-1432 SPNTTEEKRKAR
+1432 SPNITKEKRKANE
-1444 KEMISAW
+1444 KMISSW
-1451 QKFLT
+1451 QDLSTVLDAGLT
-1456 CGDLYCNGVGAMA
+1456 VGDIAYEKAVSNK
-1469 EPSFINAFS
+1469 FS
-1478 LFLSTANV
+1478 LFLTAANV
-1486 VISLFPVEETAD
+1486 YMSLASDEETKE
-1498 LKNYIEDLKVIM
+1498 LKSFIKEMEQIID
-1510 KDLTNKENFSSKE
+1510 DLTGEN
-1523 DESILTRAKSIID
+1523 TAKSIID
-1536 GFYNGKTLTK
+1536 GFYSGKTLTK
-1546 GDYLTLK
+1546 DDYQTLK
-1553 EAFDKEM
+1553 AAFDVQMDNFYAGLNNAKGDKNFNNARKE
-1560 DMFKTSLNKVK
+1560 F
-1571 SNGDFN
+1571 F
-1577 SVKTKFLSS
+1577 SS
-1586 YAELDKHYD
+1586 YANFKEY
-1595 FEMYFTQIL
+1595 FEKYNNFETFVYHL
-1604 SGSQPSIKE
+1604 PSGSQPSIKE
-1613 FVESWSKLRGSY
+1613 FIESWSKLRESY
-1625 FNIIEN
+1625 INIIEK
-1631 SYQGALEVSAIDFLV
+1631 SYQGDLDVSAIDFLV
-1646 DRLDNN
+1646 DRLQNN
-1652 LKENTEIISVSKSG
+1652 LNETTEIISVPNHSSG
-1666 KLGVIK
+1666 KLGIIE
-1672 EIEDLK
+1672 EINVVKNTDVDKILFV
-1678 ETICLLSE
+1678 SD
-1686 KSGFDNFVKSWNAFY
+1686 FDKFIKSWNGFY
-1701 DEYVDKEFV
+1701 EEYVDKEE
-1710 NKEENLFKCFI
+1710 KESFKCVVYKDDIFCTASINNLINSWNNIKYLFK
-1721 YKNDAFCKIAIDNLI
+1721 NEEL
-1736 DSWNKINPNFEN
+1736 
-1748 TKSNF
+1748 
-1753 YNKEADDFNSFL
+1753 DDFNSFL

>member
-75 QVKMGD
+75 QVKGND
-81 KIKYAATTYP
+81 IKYAATTYP
-91 AVLGQAKMMHDISVT
+91 VVLGQAKMMHDISVT
-106 ALNNIIVDDGKEGG
+106 ALNNIIVGDGKEGG

-150 CYLDKPEPPV
+150 CYLDNPEPPV

-192 YKFELLEDITPEP
+192 YKFELLEDITPEQ

-234 VYTLNYAGQL
+234 VYTLNYAGLL

-278 TFGDCNPAT
+278 TFDDCNPAT

-317 ITWGLEGSDDVE
+317 ITWGLEGSDDVD

-355 SESNEENQESE
+355 SESNEENQDSE
-366 TDDNKPDEDSNVKS
+366 TDDNKSDEDSNVKS
-380 VDDIEDEF
+380 VDDITDEF

-445 CNSNIKEVECQS
+445 CNTNIKEVECQS

-469 NDDQVVVKITELES
+469 NDDNVVVKVTELDQS
-483 SGSNDATQVYSG
+483 KSNDETHVYSG

-601 ESVGTLVNDVTPS
+601 EPVGTLVNDATPS

-693 RFDELNFYAKI
+693 RFDDLNFYAKI

-742 IKDKSKTFGRLKV
+742 SKDKSKTFGRLKV

-894 SGNSNAVQYN
+894 DGEKYD
-904 DIYTAAHELCHG
+904 DINTAAHELCHG

-973 EDGEVKKRT
+973 EDGEVI
-982 DDRFNLWRCIEM
+982 NS
-994 IRFAYAFDEN
+994 
-1004 LHQMYVSEKLPEV
+1004 VVKL
-1017 ITCKGY
+1017 GM
-1023 SVCPLYGIYGQPS
+1023 
-1036 FSSFKDVTFDLS
+1036 D
-1048 GLKENKT
+1048 
-1055 DYKIRMKGDVITRTY
+1055 
-1070 YKNIVRHGIVNLT
+1070 
-1083 GAKNGKLLIDYE
+1083 
-1095 AKKNKEFNYELD
+1095 
-1107 KYVFW
+1107 
-1112 DGFDKSQQDLLGKK
+1112 
-1126 WYSYLDDL
+1126 
-1134 IEMLEKAIEAY
+1134 
-1145 KKEKTLSNGVDL
+1145 
-1157 FRVLSVF
+1157 VLSAV
-1164 DALPYKALEKIYCRQ
+1164 
-1179 RITLLEGIILASE
+1179 ASE
-1192 TYNPLIIDLISS
+1192 
-1204 MPENQYDDFFDK
+1204 
-1216 IERTTLMFD
+1216 
-1225 IYDRLSGNEL
+1225 
-1235 SRYMKSVLTAYYKQ
+1235 
-1249 KKLKKKVEDA
+1249 
-1259 VVAARSI
+1259 
-1266 IWNDGNKGMT
+1266 
-1276 RPYYIYGFAGPLK
+1276 
-1289 DGDIY
+1289 
-1294 KMNVGGTIKDIAT
+1294 AT
-1307 DFDNFGED
+1307 DV
-1315 IYKPFCTISASYC
+1315 Y
-1328 DILLVHVQLGEL
+1328 
-1340 GTFPPALKTFYP
+1340 
-1352 IPIFYFHFL
+1352 
-1361 AKRQEIK
+1361 
-1368 NMIELGSI
+1368 
-1376 YTTLISSAIGAGAVI
+1376 
-1391 SAIRAISAG
+1391 
-1400 TAAVNVFT
+1400 
-1408 AFTFGSFFV
+1408 
-1417 STANYFPMLLHDFNQ
+1417 
-1432 SPNTTEEKRKAR
+1432 
-1444 KEMISAW
+1444 
-1451 QKFLT
+1451 
-1456 CGDLYCNGVGAMA
+1456 
-1469 EPSFINAFS
+1469 
-1478 LFLSTANV
+1478 
-1486 VISLFPVEETAD
+1486 
-1498 LKNYIEDLKVIM
+1498 
-1510 KDLTNKENFSSKE
+1510 
-1523 DESILTRAKSIID
+1523 
-1536 GFYNGKTLTK
+1536 
-1546 GDYLTLK
+1546 
-1553 EAFDKEM
+1553 
-1560 DMFKTSLNKVK
+1560 
-1571 SNGDFN
+1571 
-1577 SVKTKFLSS
+1577 
-1586 YAELDKHYD
+1586 
-1595 FEMYFTQIL
+1595 
-1604 SGSQPSIKE
+1604 
-1613 FVESWSKLRGSY
+1613 
-1625 FNIIEN
+1625 
-1631 SYQGALEVSAIDFLV
+1631 
-1646 DRLDNN
+1646 
-1652 LKENTEIISVSKSG
+1652 
-1666 KLGVIK
+1666 
-1672 EIEDLK
+1672 
-1678 ETICLLSE
+1678 
-1686 KSGFDNFVKSWNAFY
+1686 
-1701 DEYVDKEFV
+1701 
-1710 NKEENLFKCFI
+1710 
-1721 YKNDAFCKIAIDNLI
+1721 
-1736 DSWNKINPNFEN
+1736 
-1748 TKSNF
+1748 
-1753 YNKEADDFNSFL
+1753 
-1765 ELLKE
+1765 LLKE
-1770 KIK
+1770 KDKMDVGSITKNTIMNFVTSGAESPVGSLAISLLMEGIKCVSGYDLSIEASIFPLRIKCKTISVKPGDCNACSWCKKIISEGLGCLFSTIFDKATQDKLKKCSEGERRKLSKVIAGYFSRTLGLSYSTTDFCASVFSIMMSPPSTILGNTACEAMGFCSNGSKPNRPNPLPVPGIPGDDPQPVPPVIDDIPVPKPNASYYCKEDWWPKNGTLKKETSNKYSVHFTDVEYEEYTLDARVENNKLVEISSIPRDISYVACDGSIHSQKLEANQIFDLFTKVCYDWLKEPGKRSYVGTETIYYEDGVFTKTVYPQYEFLSDYIDKNVLTLWETRNTTEKKDGYPNINQLYNGKKLAEVKSEIMGVEKGSKTLKVNFDNLQLFIDNAVSSYSGLETQLRAAVIATAHYLASVKSTAVSSENYIETSPYIYKGELNNLDSFDLNLYDNLLSEFLFKMERHIIEKDGEMSGSHLFYSFRYYDPLSEDHETGVNVYNAETLPNTFVNLRVR

>member
-81 KIKYAATTYP
+81 KIKYEATTYP

-106 ALNNIIVDDGKEGG
+106 ALNNIIVGDGKEGG

-234 VYTLNYAGQL
+234 VYTLNYEGQL

-469 NDDQVVVKITELES
+469 NDDNVVVKVTELDQS
-483 SGSNDATQVYSG
+483 KSNDETHVYSG
-495 KGIVSCTIFKEK
+495 KGIVTCTIFKEK

-560 KEVKNVENKEEI
+560 KEVKNVENEEEI

-601 ESVGTLVNDVTPS
+601 EPVGTLVNDVTPS
-614 TSSLDNEDGVVLF
+614 TSSLDNEDGVVMF

-693 RFDELNFYAKI
+693 RFDDLNFYAKI
-704 GENYYQLDSKKIENG
+704 GGNYYQLDSKKIENG

-742 IKDKSKTFGRLKV
+742 SKDKSKTFGRLEV

-804 KPFTNDDIKE
+804 KPFTDADIE
-814 PIDEQQNLGFLN
+814 VEVDGYGDLDFLD

-834 SDIFANETKEMKWL
+834 SDIFANETKEMKLL
-848 RKLYQKNTSDD
+848 RKLYKRNTSDD

-872 TESEIKGFMP
+872 AKSEIKGFMP

-894 SGNSNAVQYN
+894 DGKIYN

-973 EDGEVKKRT
+973 EDGEINCLVTSSVKT
-982 DDRFNLWRCIEM
+982 TISTIASM
-994 IRFAYAFDEN
+994 YFDEDRDKRPWYKN
-1004 LHQMYVSEKLPEV
+1004 L
-1017 ITCKGY
+1017 
-1023 SVCPLYGIYGQPS
+1023 GIYGGGFVYDLMVEGMSDCSKGSMDIAKLIFKVEKAAFWCLKDKINNEVKCDKVCDYISPIIDDVARMIVSRSLKKKLSKIAVDKQKEVKSKVKHAIASFLGVSESDADKDNLAYFILDAIGGSIFDDKLTPS
-1036 FSSFKDVTFDLS
+1036 LCKTCFCSDDKKIKIPDEETIHNWPSDNLFEREVISIQQKEEEKKENSVEKKKTVRITSSLRKKYDLS
-1048 GLKENKT
+1048 SSSKLVKTKDGYEIVDLGAENLQVKYNVKIDKDNQIINVIKKEEVPN
-1055 DYKIRMKGDVITRTY
+1055 YSVIY
-1070 YKNIVRHGIVNLT
+1070 
-1083 GAKNGKLLIDYE
+1083 D
-1095 AKKNKEFNYELD
+1095 
-1107 KYVFW
+1107 
-1112 DGFDKSQQDLLGKK
+1112 FDDNPVLVVDGKK
-1126 WYSYLDDL
+1126 IPILEYYSP
-1134 IEMLEKAIEAY
+1134 
-1145 KKEKTLSNGVDL
+1145 TFVVDL
-1157 FRVLSVF
+1157 FNLVCVKWVGYEPF
-1164 DALPYKALEKIYCRQ
+1164 DKKLNKTLDLVINDVIENDLNKKDSFKGPGMGHSKAKKAYTYLQSMKCYKSLVED
-1179 RITLLEGIILASE
+1179 LDDE
-1192 TYNPLIIDLISS
+1192 IIDAVRRVNGKNRQIK
-1204 MPENQYDDFFDK
+1204 EVVK
-1216 IERTTLMFD
+1216 
-1225 IYDRLSGNEL
+1225 
-1235 SRYMKSVLTAYYKQ
+1235 
-1249 KKLKKKVEDA
+1249 
-1259 VVAARSI
+1259 VVAEYLSFQ
-1266 IWNDGNKGMT
+1266 NST
-1276 RPYYIYGFAGPLK
+1276 F
-1289 DGDIY
+1289 
-1294 KMNVGGTIKDIAT
+1294 TT
-1307 DFDNFGED
+1307 DDYENLLAFTKKHDDMLYTEANFDN
-1315 IYKPFCTISASYC
+1315 
-1328 DILLVHVQLGEL
+1328 QLSQYL
-1340 GTFPPALKTFYP
+1340 YLMY
-1352 IPIFYFHFL
+1352 
-1361 AKRQEIK
+1361 
-1368 NMIELGSI
+1368 
-1376 YTTLISSAIGAGAVI
+1376 
-1391 SAIRAISAG
+1391 
-1400 TAAVNVFT
+1400 VNVFPKT
-1408 AFTFGSFFV
+1408 
-1417 STANYFPMLLHDFNQ
+1417 
-1432 SPNTTEEKRKAR
+1432 
-1444 KEMISAW
+1444 
-1451 QKFLT
+1451 
-1456 CGDLYCNGVGAMA
+1456 DL
-1469 EPSFINAFS
+1469 
-1478 LFLSTANV
+1478 
-1486 VISLFPVEETAD
+1486 D
-1498 LKNYIEDLKVIM
+1498 LKYTSFKFMITDNEDNTFPNNLLRLNEDL
-1510 KDLTNKENFSSKE
+1510 
-1523 DESILTRAKSIID
+1523 
-1536 GFYNGKTLTK
+1536 
-1546 GDYLTLK
+1546 
-1553 EAFDKEM
+1553 
-1560 DMFKTSLNKVK
+1560 
-1571 SNGDFN
+1571 
-1577 SVKTKFLSS
+1577 
-1586 YAELDKHYD
+1586 
-1595 FEMYFTQIL
+1595 
-1604 SGSQPSIKE
+1604 IK
-1613 FVESWSKLRGSY
+1613 
-1625 FNIIEN
+1625 
-1631 SYQGALEVSAIDFLV
+1631 
-1646 DRLDNN
+1646 
-1652 LKENTEIISVSKSG
+1652 
-1666 KLGVIK
+1666 
-1672 EIEDLK
+1672 
-1678 ETICLLSE
+1678 
-1686 KSGFDNFVKSWNAFY
+1686 
-1701 DEYVDKEFV
+1701 
-1710 NKEENLFKCFI
+1710 
-1721 YKNDAFCKIAIDNLI
+1721 
-1736 DSWNKINPNFEN
+1736 
-1748 TKSNF
+1748 
-1753 YNKEADDFNSFL
+1753 
-1765 ELLKE
+1765 
-1770 KIK
+1770 

>member
-81 KIKYAATTYP
+81 KIKYEATTYP

-106 ALNNIIVDDGKEGG
+106 ALNNIIVGDGKEGG

-234 VYTLNYAGQL
+234 VYTLNYAGVL

-355 SESNEENQESE
+355 SESNEENQDSE
-366 TDDNKPDEDSNVKS
+366 TDDNKSDEDSNVKS

-469 NDDQVVVKITELES
+469 NDDNVVVKVTELDQS
-483 SGSNDATQVYSG
+483 KSNDETHVYSG
-495 KGIVSCTIFKEK
+495 KGIVTCTIFKEK

-560 KEVKNVENKEEI
+560 KEVKNVENEEEI

-601 ESVGTLVNDVTPS
+601 EPVGTLVNDVTPS
-614 TSSLDNEDGVVLF
+614 TSSLDNEDGVVMF

-693 RFDELNFYAKI
+693 RFDDLNFYAKI
-704 GENYYQLDSKKIENG
+704 GGNYYQLDSKKIENG

-742 IKDKSKTFGRLKV
+742 SKDKSKTFGRLEV

-804 KPFTNDDIKE
+804 KPFTDADIE
-814 PIDEQQNLGFLN
+814 VEVDGYGDLDFLD

-834 SDIFANETKEMKWL
+834 SDIFANETKEMKLL
-848 RKLYQKNTSDD
+848 RKLYKRNTSDD

-872 TESEIKGFMP
+872 AKSEIKGFMP

-894 SGNSNAVQYN
+894 DGKIYN

-973 EDGEVKKRT
+973 EDGEINCLVTSSVKT
-982 DDRFNLWRCIEM
+982 TISTIASM
-994 IRFAYAFDEN
+994 YFDEDRDKRPWYKN
-1004 LHQMYVSEKLPEV
+1004 L
-1017 ITCKGY
+1017 
-1023 SVCPLYGIYGQPS
+1023 GIYGGGFVYDLMVEGMSDCSKGSMDIAKLIFKVEKAAFWCLKDKINNEVKCDKVCDYISPIIDDVARMIVSRSLKKKLSKIAVDKQKEVKSKVKHAIASFLGVSESDADKDNLAYFILDAIGGSIFDDKLTPS
-1036 FSSFKDVTFDLS
+1036 LCKTCFCSDDKKIKIPDEETIHNWPSDNLFEREVISIQQKEEEKKENSVEKKKTVRITSSLRKKYDLS
-1048 GLKENKT
+1048 SSSKLVKTKDGYEIVDLGAENLQVKYNVKIDKDNQIINVIKKEEVPN
-1055 DYKIRMKGDVITRTY
+1055 YSVIY
-1070 YKNIVRHGIVNLT
+1070 
-1083 GAKNGKLLIDYE
+1083 D
-1095 AKKNKEFNYELD
+1095 
-1107 KYVFW
+1107 
-1112 DGFDKSQQDLLGKK
+1112 FDDNPVLVVDGKK
-1126 WYSYLDDL
+1126 IPILEYYSP
-1134 IEMLEKAIEAY
+1134 
-1145 KKEKTLSNGVDL
+1145 TFVVDL
-1157 FRVLSVF
+1157 FNLVCVKWVGYEPF
-1164 DALPYKALEKIYCRQ
+1164 DKKLNKTLDLVINDVIENDLNKKDSFKGPGMGHSKAKKAYTYLQSMKCYKSLVED
-1179 RITLLEGIILASE
+1179 LDDE
-1192 TYNPLIIDLISS
+1192 IIDAVRRVNGKNRQIK
-1204 MPENQYDDFFDK
+1204 EVVK
-1216 IERTTLMFD
+1216 
-1225 IYDRLSGNEL
+1225 
-1235 SRYMKSVLTAYYKQ
+1235 
-1249 KKLKKKVEDA
+1249 
-1259 VVAARSI
+1259 VVAEYLSFQ
-1266 IWNDGNKGMT
+1266 NST
-1276 RPYYIYGFAGPLK
+1276 F
-1289 DGDIY
+1289 
-1294 KMNVGGTIKDIAT
+1294 TT
-1307 DFDNFGED
+1307 DDYENLLAFTKKHDDMLYTEANFDN
-1315 IYKPFCTISASYC
+1315 
-1328 DILLVHVQLGEL
+1328 QLSQYL
-1340 GTFPPALKTFYP
+1340 YLMY
-1352 IPIFYFHFL
+1352 
-1361 AKRQEIK
+1361 
-1368 NMIELGSI
+1368 
-1376 YTTLISSAIGAGAVI
+1376 
-1391 SAIRAISAG
+1391 
-1400 TAAVNVFT
+1400 VNVFPKT
-1408 AFTFGSFFV
+1408 
-1417 STANYFPMLLHDFNQ
+1417 
-1432 SPNTTEEKRKAR
+1432 
-1444 KEMISAW
+1444 
-1451 QKFLT
+1451 
-1456 CGDLYCNGVGAMA
+1456 DL
-1469 EPSFINAFS
+1469 
-1478 LFLSTANV
+1478 
-1486 VISLFPVEETAD
+1486 D
-1498 LKNYIEDLKVIM
+1498 LKYTSFKFMITDNEDNTFPNNLLRLNEDL
-1510 KDLTNKENFSSKE
+1510 
-1523 DESILTRAKSIID
+1523 
-1536 GFYNGKTLTK
+1536 
-1546 GDYLTLK
+1546 
-1553 EAFDKEM
+1553 
-1560 DMFKTSLNKVK
+1560 
-1571 SNGDFN
+1571 
-1577 SVKTKFLSS
+1577 
-1586 YAELDKHYD
+1586 
-1595 FEMYFTQIL
+1595 
-1604 SGSQPSIKE
+1604 IK
-1613 FVESWSKLRGSY
+1613 
-1625 FNIIEN
+1625 
-1631 SYQGALEVSAIDFLV
+1631 
-1646 DRLDNN
+1646 
-1652 LKENTEIISVSKSG
+1652 
-1666 KLGVIK
+1666 
-1672 EIEDLK
+1672 
-1678 ETICLLSE
+1678 
-1686 KSGFDNFVKSWNAFY
+1686 
-1701 DEYVDKEFV
+1701 
-1710 NKEENLFKCFI
+1710 
-1721 YKNDAFCKIAIDNLI
+1721 
-1736 DSWNKINPNFEN
+1736 
-1748 TKSNF
+1748 
-1753 YNKEADDFNSFL
+1753 
-1765 ELLKE
+1765 
-1770 KIK
+1770 